1 MFKVVR
7 FLFGHKPWTPF
18 RVLNSGFEVI
28 KNDVLLEKEHL
39 EDFRKGVYYP
49 INIGDV
55 FASSYQVV
63 GKLGFGTTSTVWLAR
78 DMQYAQ
84 ISYPA
89 NIWNVGAIPKL
100 S

>member
-1 MFKVVR
+1 VR

-18 RVLNSGFEVI
+18 RFLPKLRLRSHQ
-28 KNDVLLEKEHL
+28 NDILLEEEHL
-39 EDFRKGVYYP
+39 EDFRKGVHYSM
-49 INIGDV
+49 NIGDV

-84 ISYPA
+84 ISYA
-89 NIWNVGAIPKL
+89 ADIWNVGIIPKL